1 MNFKW
6 TLSYVIAGAGL
17 LASPVVGSG
26 NNTTNKSTPE
36 KKTELR
42 TDSTI
47 KLDTVATTPRVLS
60 CASQGKDVL
69 YKYNN
74 GQVSKR
80 SGGTRAW
87 RNCNPGNLRLTPF
100 SRENGAIGTAGGFAV
115 FPNVETGRRALK
127 NLLHSENYYNKTIRA
142 AIYKYAPPHENNVSS
157 YNRQLVKLTG
167 LDINK
172 KISSLN
178 ATQLESVI
186 NAICVIEG
194 WREGKETVC
203 VQANKNARNEILLAQ
218 AQMRSR

>member
-17 LASPVVGSG
+17 LASPVSGSG
-26 NNTTNKSTPE
+26 NNNANNSTPE

-42 TDSTI
+42 TYSVA
-47 KLDTVATTPRVLS
+47 KLDTVAMTPRVLS
-60 CASQGKDVL
+60 CAAQGKDVL
-69 YKYNN
+69 YTYNN

-100 SRENGAIGTAGGFAV
+100 SRENGAIGKAGGFAV
-115 FPNVETGRRALK
+115 FPDVETGRRALK
-127 NLLHSENYYNKTIRA
+127 NLLCSENYYDKTIRA

-157 YNRQLVKLTG
+157 YNRQLINLTG

-178 ATQLESVI
+178 ATQLESVVD
-186 NAICVIEG
+186 AICVIEG
-194 WREGKETVC
+194 WREGKETVF
-203 VQANKNARNEILLAQ
+203 VQANENVKLPTLLAQ